1 MLTKPLLTTHD
12 VADLLKMKEATV
24 RRWIRDGELPAIL
37 IHREWRVSMKHL
49 EEFVEARLKNGAR
62 EDIKKGRK
70 RRQASVLGGQ
80 DQADK
85 AQGREAFVETGLMQT
100 ESSR

>member
-1 MLTKPLLTTHD
+1 MLTRPLLTTHD

-24 RRWIRDGELPAIL
+24 RHWIRDGELPAIH

-62 EDIKKGRK
+62 DNIKKGERGGRHLFSPGKTGPTRRK
-70 RRQASVLGGQ
+70 GEKR
-80 DQADK
+80 
-85 AQGREAFVETGLMQT
+85 
-100 ESSR
+100 SSRRD

>member
-62 EDIKKGRK
+62 EDIKKGEERGGRHLFWVGKTRPTRRK
-70 RRQASVLGGQ
+70 GEKR
-80 DQADK
+80 
-85 AQGREAFVETGLMQT
+85 
-100 ESSR
+100 SSRRD

>member
-1 MLTKPLLTTHD
+1 MLTRPLLTTHD

-24 RRWIRDGELPAIL
+24 RRWIRGGELPAIL

-62 EDIKKGRK
+62 EDIKKHEKIGGRHPFSTGKTMPTRRKDRK
-70 RRQASVLGGQ
+70 RW
-80 DQADK
+80 
-85 AQGREAFVETGLMQT
+85 
-100 ESSR
+100 SRRD

>member
-1 MLTKPLLTTHD
+1 MLTRPLLTTHD

-49 EEFVEARLKNGAR
+49 EEFVEARLKNGEEIGGR
-62 EDIKKGRK
+62 HLVSPGKTRPTRGKGGK
-70 RRQASVLGGQ
+70 R
-80 DQADK
+80 
-85 AQGREAFVETGLMQT
+85 
-100 ESSR
+100 SSRAD